1 MGDQAEIFEALFQ
14 REITRFF
21 TLLTPVLRDSE
32 RLDTGLTDCVV
43 FAVGY
48 ARRHMLLQKG
58 LRDDPE
64 VVLPWFT
71 VRARPFVERGT
82 DYLAPLFERLMT
94 AEQLAT
100 IDSRAVCEWAFRL
113 VTSFITT
120 GGVIDT
126 TDETA
131 LRAFVAD
138 CCRSAWSPHLS
149 TRWCDYFATVRRNA
163 TSSSASTLCRVGGMM
178 SRSPVDPFHESS
190 PEMSASLPL
199 STRSV
204 ASPGLSCSAS
214 DFPALSAMTVWRRCR
229 W

>member
-1 MGDQAEIFEALFQ
+1 MRSRAQDLSPVAIRERILDAAEACLVESGYGTRLHAVISERAGLSRPTVYKYVGDQAEIFEALFQ

-32 RLDTGLTDCVV
+32 RLDAGLTDCVV

-58 LRDDPE
+58 LRDNPE

-100 IDSRAVCEWAFRL
+100 IDPRAVCEWAFRL

-120 GGVIDT
+120 GGVVDT

-131 LRAFVAD
+131 LRAFVAGL
-138 CCRSAWSPHLS
+138 LS
-149 TRWCDYFATVRRNA
+149 LGVVP
-163 TSSSASTLCRVGGMM
+163 AS
-178 SRSPVDPFHESS
+178 VDQ
-190 PEMSASLPL
+190 M
-199 STRSV
+199 V
-204 ASPGLSCSAS
+204 
-214 DFPALSAMTVWRRCR
+214 
-229 W
+229 